1 MIKIKGL
8 EECVHLVALPGPHAP
23 YLILGGGQL
32 TSQFKNISEE
42 FLVRANECSF
52 AFLKVSQTWCNH
64 FRMGKYQSLNVYEI
78 VLSSADYW
86 WWYVFLQMPS
96 KKACLKKSYYMR
108 KNVPFQNCSKTPQE
122 ASIANNPPLT
132 YQWCT
137 SNMCLLTLSSG
148 FRINTDIGRVLIFG
162 SIILGLRSRHWDFV
176 FLRRFECCQIFHLW
190 ETKTL
195 QL

>member
-1 MIKIKGL
+1 MN
-8 EECVHLVALPGPHAP
+8 VHLL
-23 YLILGGGQL
+23 
-32 TSQFKNISEE
+32 SWKW
-42 FLVRANECSF
+42 VRRDAITFEWESI
-52 AFLKVSQTWCNH
+52 K
-64 FRMGKYQSLNVYEI
+64 SLNVYEI

-137 SNMCLLTLSSG
+137 SNMCLLKLPPG

-162 SIILGLRSRHWDFV
+162 SQILGLRSRHWIFV
-176 FLRRFECCQIFHLW
+176 FLRRFERCQIFHLW